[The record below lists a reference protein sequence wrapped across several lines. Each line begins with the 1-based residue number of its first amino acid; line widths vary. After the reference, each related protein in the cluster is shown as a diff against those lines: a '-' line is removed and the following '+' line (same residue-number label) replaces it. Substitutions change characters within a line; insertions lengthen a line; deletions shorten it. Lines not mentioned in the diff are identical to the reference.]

1 MLRKKQFLLWNP
13 KKFPEARLFCRYRG
27 RSYLDSQ
34 NYTRSNANSFVAID
48 VNGETIVGQ
57 ILLFKEQDSELQCFV
72 QLYESVEKFVVDLR
86 STEFARNSD
95 SFEPLAYR
103 VAKSTDLQAFKL
115 DAIKNKLIKFA
126 FLGDLYFIS
135 VLKHFEHD

>member
-1 MLRKKQFLLWNP
+1 M
-13 KKFPEARLFCRYRG
+13 FCRYRG
-27 RSYLDSQ
+27 RFYLGSQ

-48 VNGETIVGQ
+48 ENGETIIGQ
-57 ILLFKEQDSELQCFV
+57 ILLFKGQDSELKSFE
-72 QLYESVEKFVVDLR
+72 QLYEIVEKFVVDLR

-103 VAKSTDLQAFKL
+103 VAKSTDVQAFKL
-115 DAIKNKLIKFA
+115 DVIKNKLKKFA
-126 FLGDLYFIS
+126 FLGDLYFIN

>member
-1 MLRKKQFLLWNP
+1 M
-13 KKFPEARLFCRYRG
+13 
-27 RSYLDSQ
+27 
-34 NYTRSNANSFVAID
+34 
-48 VNGETIVGQ
+48 NGETIVGQ

-72 QLYESVEKFVVDLR
+72 QLYEIVEKFVVDMR

-103 VAKSTDLQAFKL
+103 VAKSTDVQAFKL

>member
-1 MLRKKQFLLWNP
+1 M
-13 KKFPEARLFCRYRG
+13 FCRYRG
-27 RSYLDSQ
+27 RFYLDSQ
-34 NYTRSNANSFVAID
+34 NYTRSNANNFVAID
-48 VNGETIVGQ
+48 ENGETIVGE
-57 ILLFKEQDSELQCFV
+57 ILLFKEQDSEMQCFV
-72 QLYESVEKFVVDLR
+72 QLYEIVEKFEVDLR

-95 SFEPLAYR
+95 SFEPRAYH
-103 VAKSTDLQAFKL
+103 VAKSTDVQAFKL